1 MIADANNST
10 DVPLAVLAKTAWMNP
25 PDWSPNMTTFR
36 IAVLSLAALGA
47 AATVEAQ
54 QNPDRNAPRPV
65 VRNLDNP
72 TGIAIHPKTG
82 HVFVADRSGVIRLV
96 RAPREEG
103 QQRRR
108 GFERTQEITGFPSD
122 IYGKGPMYDIGP
134 LGLAF
139 LDEGHLIVADGSR
152 KDVDE
157 LILVY
162 DIEETPPKEPA
173 QADSAEYTLG
183 PLGPNEM
190 GQAEGNYYAAVVAGG
205 AIFATAN
212 GDDTKGWIV
221 KSEIKDGH
229 PGELKRGIATKEA
242 VNVDA
247 PVALTVNKDGN
258 LVVGQMGEINV
269 AGDSLLS
276 IYDPTTGELKHN
288 WETGLNDIT
297 GLAYSPTTSKLYAT
311 DFAWMNTAE
320 GGLFELTIK
329 DDKVETRKVASL
341 DKPTAI
347 AFDQRGNAYITVLG
361 TKAEGSEDKPG
372 QVIRIGNGGL

>member
-1 MIADANNST
+1 
-10 DVPLAVLAKTAWMNP
+10 
-25 PDWSPNMTTFR
+25 MTPTR
-36 IAVLSLAALGA
+36 IAALSIAAVAALTLEA
-47 AATVEAQ
+47 AAQ
-54 QNPDRNAPRPV
+54 QGQDRNAPRV
-65 VRNLDNP
+65 VQGNFDNP

-82 HVFVADRSGVIRLV
+82 DLFVADRTGVTRL
-96 RAPREEG
+96 RRDRDG
-103 QQRRR
+103 QGQGGRR
-108 GFERTQEITGFPSD
+108 GLQRTAEITGFPSD

-139 LDEGHLIVADGSR
+139 LDDGHLIVADGSR

-162 DIEETPPKEPA
+162 DIEENPPSTPA

-183 PLGPNEM
+183 PLGPNEQN
-190 GQAEGNYYAAVVAGG
+190 QAEGNYYAVVVTGG

-247 PVALTVNKDGN
+247 PVALTVDKSGN

-276 IYDPTTGELKHN
+276 IYDPKTGKLLHN
-288 WETGLNDIT
+288 YETGLNDIT
-297 GLAYSPTTSKLYAT
+297 GLAYSPTTGKLYAT
-311 DFAWMNTAE
+311 DFAWMKTTD

-329 DDKVETRKVASL
+329 GDKVETRKVASL

-347 AFDQRGNAYITVLG
+347 AFDQRGAYITVLG
-361 TKAEGSEDKPG
+361 TKKEGSSEKPG
-372 QVIRIGNGGL
+372 QLIRIRNEGL

>member
-1 MIADANNST
+1 
-10 DVPLAVLAKTAWMNP
+10 
-25 PDWSPNMTTFR
+25 MTNLR
-36 IAVLSLAALGA
+36 IAVLSLAALA
-47 AATVEAQ
+47 AAGTADAQ

-65 VRNLDNP
+65 QRNLDNP
-72 TGIAIHPKTG
+72 TGVAIHPKTG
-82 HVFVADRSGVIRLV
+82 HIFVADRSGVIRLV
-96 RAPREEG
+96 RGPRVEG
-103 QQRRR
+103 QRGRRM
-108 GFERTQEITGFPSD
+108 ERTQEITGFPSD

-162 DIEETPPKEPA
+162 DIEETAPKEPA

-183 PLGPNEM
+183 PLGPNDM
-190 GQAEGNYYAAVVAGG
+190 GQAEGNYYAAAVAGG

-221 KSEIKDGH
+221 KSELKDGD
-229 PGELKRGIATKEA
+229 PGELKRAIATKEA

-258 LVVGQMGEINV
+258 LVVGQMGEINM

-276 IYDPTTGELKHN
+276 IYDPKTGELKHN

-297 GLAYSPTTSKLYAT
+297 GLAYSPTTGKLYAT

-329 DDKVETRKVASL
+329 EDKVETRKVASL

-347 AFDQRGNAYITVLG
+347 AFDADGNAYITVLG
-361 TKAEGSEDKPG
+361 TKAEGSDEKPG
-372 QVIRIGNGGL
+372 QLIRIRAQGL

>member
-1 MIADANNST
+1 
-10 DVPLAVLAKTAWMNP
+10 
-25 PDWSPNMTTFR
+25 MTSIR
-36 IAVLSLAALGA
+36 IAALSVLTVAGLAAA
-47 AATVEAQ
+47 AEAQ
-54 QNPDRNAPRPV
+54 QGRDRNAPRV
-65 VRNLDNP
+65 IQRNLDNP

-82 HVFVADRSGVIRLV
+82 DIFVADRTGVIRIHRV
-96 RAPREEG
+96 PNAQEPRMRR
-103 QQRRR
+103 QRVV
-108 GFERTQEITGFPSD
+108 EITGFPSD

-157 LILVY
+157 VILIY

-183 PLGPNEM
+183 PLGPNEQ
-190 GQAEGNYYAAVVAGG
+190 GQAEGNYYAVAVTGG

-229 PGELKRGIATKEA
+229 PGELVRAIATKEA

-247 PVALTVNKDGN
+247 PVALTVDKAGN

-269 AGDSLLS
+269 PGDSLLS
-276 IYDPTTGELKHN
+276 IYDPKTGQLLHN
-288 WETGLNDIT
+288 YETGLNDIT
-297 GLAYSPTTSKLYAT
+297 GLAYSPTTGKLYAT
-311 DFAWMNTAE
+311 DFAWMNTAD

-329 DDKVETRKVASL
+329 GDKVETRKVAAL

-347 AFDQRGNAYITVLG
+347 AFDQRGAYITVLG
-361 TKAEGSEDKPG
+361 TKQEGSTEKPG
-372 QVIRIGNGGL
+372 QVIRIRNEGL

>member
-1 MIADANNST
+1 
-10 DVPLAVLAKTAWMNP
+10 
-25 PDWSPNMTTFR
+25 MTTFR
-36 IAVLSLAALGA
+36 IAVLSLAACGA
-47 AATVEAQ
+47 AATADA

-72 TGIAIHPKTG
+72 TGVVVHPKTG
-82 HVFVADRSGVIRLV
+82 HFFVADRSGVIRLV
-96 RAPREEG
+96 REPRAEE
-103 QQRRR
+103 QQGRR
-108 GFERTQEITGFPSD
+108 GFQRTQEITGFPSD

-162 DIEETPPKEPA
+162 DIEEAAPTEPA

-183 PLGPNEM
+183 PLGPNDQ
-190 GQAEGNYYAAVVAGG
+190 GQAEGNYYAVAVAGG

-229 PGELKRGIATKEA
+229 PGDLTRAIATKEA

-247 PVALTVNKDGN
+247 PVALTVDKDGN

-276 IYDPTTGELKHN
+276 IYDPKTGELKHN

-297 GLAYSPTTSKLYAT
+297 GLAYSPTTGKLYAT

-320 GGLFELTIK
+320 GGLFELVIK
-329 DDKVETRKVASL
+329 DDKVETRKVTAL

-347 AFDQRGNAYITVLG
+347 AFDPRGNAYITVLG
-361 TKAEGSEDKPG
+361 TKAEGSDDKPG
-372 QVIRIGNGGL
+372 QLIRIGNGGL

>member
-1 MIADANNST
+1 
-10 DVPLAVLAKTAWMNP
+10 
-25 PDWSPNMTTFR
+25 MTTFR
-36 IAVLSLAALGA
+36 IALLSLAVTAGA
-47 AATVEAQ
+47 AATADAQ
-54 QNPDRNAPRPV
+54 DRDRDAPRPV
-65 VRNLDNP
+65 QRNLDNP

-82 HVFVADRSGVIRLV
+82 HFFIADRSGVIRLV
-96 RAPREEG
+96 RAPRTEG
-103 QQRRR
+103 QRGRRMQRI
-108 GFERTQEITGFPSD
+108 QEITGFPSD
-122 IYGKGPMYDIGP
+122 VYGKGPMYDIGP

-152 KDVDE
+152 QDVDE
-157 LILVY
+157 LILIY
-162 DIEETPPKEPA
+162 DIEETPPTEPA

-183 PLGPNEM
+183 PLGPNDM
-190 GQAEGNYYAAVVAGG
+190 GQAEGNYYAVVVAGG

-221 KSEIKDGH
+221 KSEITNGH
-229 PGELKRGIATKEA
+229 PGELMRGIATKEA

-247 PVALTVNKDGN
+247 PVALTVNKEGR

-276 IYDPTTGELKHN
+276 IYDPKSGELLHN
-288 WETGLNDIT
+288 WETGLHDIT
-297 GLAYSPTTSKLYAT
+297 GLAYSPTTGKLYAT

-329 DDKVETRKVASL
+329 NDAVETRKVTSL

-347 AFDQRGNAYITVLG
+347 AFDKDGHAYITVLG
-361 TKAEGSEDKPG
+361 TKEAGSDQKPG
-372 QVIRIGNGGL
+372 QLLRIRAQGL